1 MTMTKGLDQIEQ
13 KVPCSR
19 HRTQTDTRALR
30 VAHILAPTDLS
41 RESRKAVNYAMRL
54 AQRFCAKLT
63 LLHLFEMPGTFE
75 CAFGVPEPGHLQ
87 KSKDRA
93 ELSLLALYD
102 VIRAQHSNTERLFRC
117 GQPRADIPTMARIL
131 RVDLIVIS
139 THDSGWLRHVVEGSD
154 AEKIIHQTPC
164 PVLIV
169 RENEHELVRVSVGRQ
184 SLAIGTSEIQ

>member
-1 MTMTKGLDQIEQ
+1 MFFLGGIPMTMTKSLDQIERR
-13 KVPCSR
+13 VPNSR
-19 HRTQTDTRALR
+19 SRTQTDASVLR
-30 VAHILAPTDLS
+30 VSHILAPTDLS

-54 AQRFCAKLT
+54 AQRFRAKLT

-87 KSKDRA
+87 KNKDRA

-102 VIRAQHSNTERLFRC
+102 VIRAQHSNTEPLFRC
-117 GQPRADIPTMARIL
+117 GQPRADIPAMARIL

-139 THDSGWLRHVVEGSD
+139 THDSRWLRHVVEGSD
-154 AEKIIHQTPC
+154 AEKIIHQAPC

-169 RENEHELVRVSVGRQ
+169 RENEHDFVS
-184 SLAIGTSEIQ
+184 

>member
-1 MTMTKGLDQIEQ
+1 MTMTKGLDQIVRS
-13 KVPCSR
+13 VPSSR
-19 HRTQTDTRALR
+19 NRTQTDTSTLR
-30 VAHILAPTDLS
+30 VSHILAPTDLS

-87 KSKDRA
+87 KNKDRA

-102 VIRAQHSNTERLFRC
+102 VIRAQHRNTEPLFRC
-117 GQPRADIPTMARIL
+117 GEPRADIPAVARIL

-139 THDSGWLRHVVEGSD
+139 THDSRWLRHIVEGSD
-154 AEKIIHQTPC
+154 AEKIIREAPC

-169 RENEHELVRVSVGRQ
+169 RENEHDFVS
-184 SLAIGTSEIQ
+184 